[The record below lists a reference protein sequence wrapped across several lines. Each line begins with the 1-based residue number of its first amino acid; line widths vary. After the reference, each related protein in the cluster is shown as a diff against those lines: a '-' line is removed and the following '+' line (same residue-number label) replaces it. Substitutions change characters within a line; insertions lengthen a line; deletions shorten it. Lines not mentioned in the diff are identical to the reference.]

1 MKVIYENKFL
11 KYIKN
16 LDSNISNNLK
26 KLLLNLEVSNS
37 LNWVKNMRKMIWYN
51 DYYKIRIWDYRLW
64 IKFNNWLCI
73 F

>member
-11 KYIKN
+11 KDIKN

>member
-51 DYYKIRIWDYRLW
+51 DY
-64 IKFNNWLCI
+64 
-73 F
+73 